1 MLDPQ
6 LLFLLLMMGLL
17 FFMFSRTR
25 KQQRAQAQMQN
36 TLAPGAEVMTT
47 SGLLGR
53 VVSVDG
59 DEMLLEI
66 APGVRTRWNRRAV
79 ARVLGPAAEV
89 GGGTAPGLDL
99 GKPGPTLPAED
110 RPQA

>member
-66 APGVRTRWNRRAV
+66 APGVRTRWNRRTT
-79 ARVLGPAAEV
+79 ARVMTPGTQV
-89 GGGTAPGLDL
+89 GGSAPAGLDL
-99 GKPGPTLPAED
+99 GKHGPAEGST
-110 RPQA
+110 QH